1 MLSRAACNSTL
12 PLSFLFHFNFLSSC
26 QAAMSFMLHPVLL
39 LTFLL
44 IARLHLRFA
53 PPSILRRLHFLAATR
68 GGERWECES
77 VARSKLRLICTAT
90 CPVGHISLCLFTAT
104 FTAGGQ
110 SVSLPP
116 GDWKYSICLGVFKKC
131 PPVCLLKASKSPKK
145 RWSKDLAY
153 CQRITVAFGIIRLY
167 SVVTQCFPKQVQL
180 EMWEDFNQEQ
190 RNSGK

>member
-1 MLSRAACNSTL
+1 
-12 PLSFLFHFNFLSSC
+12 
-26 QAAMSFMLHPVLL
+26 MSFMLHPVLL

-53 PPSILRRLHFLAATR
+53 PPPLQFYVGFIFSQQPEVGRD
-68 GGERWECES
+68 GSES
-77 VARSKLRLICTAT
+77 VARSKLRLICMAT

-110 SVSLPP
+110 SANLPP
-116 GDWKYSICLGVFKKC
+116 GDWKYSICRGVFKKC

-153 CQRITVAFGIIRLY
+153 CQRIAVAFGIIRLY